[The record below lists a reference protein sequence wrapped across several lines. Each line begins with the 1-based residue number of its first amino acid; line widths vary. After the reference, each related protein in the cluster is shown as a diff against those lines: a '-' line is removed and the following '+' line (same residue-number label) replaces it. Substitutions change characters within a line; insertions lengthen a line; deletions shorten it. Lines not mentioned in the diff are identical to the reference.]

1 MSVLD
6 RIERRIENMR
16 TMLTLYGIDT
26 ADFTQVDRGATFT
39 PAMRACQ
46 ACGSEAFCTAWLAR
60 AGKAI
65 DRIPEFCPNAQ
76 RFAHAKTLMNATA
89 SGKMQ

>member
-26 ADFTQVDRGATFT
+26 ADFTQIDNGITFT
-39 PAMRACQ
+39 SAMRACQ
-46 ACGSEAFCTAWLAR
+46 ACPSEALCAAWLTR
-60 AGKAI
+60 AGNEI
-65 DRIPEFCPNAQ
+65 TRVPEFCPNAR
-76 RFAHAKTLMNATA
+76 RFEHAKALMDLP
-89 SGKMQ
+89 GKIH

>member
-26 ADFTQVDRGATFT
+26 ADLTRIDYGVTFT
-39 PAMRACQ
+39 SAMRACQ
-46 ACGSEAFCTAWLAR
+46 ACPSEALCTAWLAR
-60 AGKAI
+60 AGKDI
-65 DRIPEFCPNAQ
+65 QRVPEFCPNAR
-76 RFAHAKTLMNATA
+76 RFAHAKTLMNAGA
-89 SGKMQ
+89 EGKVH

>member
-26 ADFTQVDRGATFT
+26 ADFTRIDNGITFT
-39 PAMRACQ
+39 SAMRACQ
-46 ACGSEAFCTAWLAR
+46 ACASEAFCTAWLAR
-60 AGKAI
+60 ADNEI
-65 DRIPEFCPNAQ
+65 QRVPEFCPNAR
-76 RFAHAKTLMNATA
+76 RFAHAKMLMNAGA
-89 SGKMQ
+89 EGKTN